1 MNNDEVASPCINIC
15 VIDDA
20 TGLCTG
26 CMRTADEIADWGSK
40 SSQTKREIL
49 SRLDARRAQLGQ
61 AESDPE

>member
-1 MNNDEVASPCINIC
+1 MNNDEVASPCINVC

-40 SSQTKREIL
+40 PSQTKREIL
-49 SRLDARRAQLGQ
+49 SRLNSRRAQLRQ
-61 AESDPE
+61 TESEQE